1 MGLRALLYEQILS
14 ILETREREK
23 LKISGSELLC
33 KRILFFDRRIY
44 HFNQTQLLFDSKMK
58 EFN

>member
-44 HFNQTQLLFDSKMK
+44 HFNQT
-58 EFN
+58 